1 MKFPLL
7 RMKMKLIIM
16 AATCATLLVSSAG
29 GNESVAPTIS
39 PSPKS
44 QGVNN
49 TYLSSAGI
57 VLATNKPSAP
67 PSRIPTSAPS
77 KSNSSAKGS
86 QSKSK
91 KTSSSSKSQK
101 NGKSKSS
108 KSSSA
113 AAPAS
118 SAVQGQD
125 KWGNGVMLTQKNV
138 TMMATASNSAGI
150 AKFSM
155 LTILAAIATTVTIA
169 QLF

>member
-49 TYLSSAGI
+49 TYLSSAVT

-67 PSRIPTSAPS
+67 PSRMPTSAPS
-77 KSNSSAKGS
+77 KSKSSAKGS

-91 KTSSSSKSQK
+91 KPSSSKSQK

-125 KWGNGVMLTQKNV
+125 KWGNGVMLAQKNV

-169 QLF
+169 QLV